1 MSGYIGKDG
10 FAWFF
15 GVVEDR
21 NDPKKIGRVR
31 VRIFGYH
38 SSDKKELPK
47 KDLPWAMPIQGITSA
62 GSDGIG
68 ASPTGLKEGSWVF
81 GFFADSGSYQIPMV
95 LGSLSGLNCKAIKE
109 LNEQNGV
116 ATSELFSFP
125 KTASSILN
133 QIKYPSGKNKDGD
146 DHGAQL
152 PDQSKQSP
160 LQRTEYSADSTKS
173 NETPDT
179 NILAINDKERLDKT
193 IVQAKRKPRSEGG
206 AQDDEIP
213 TADIDFPKFKSGVI
227 NESGVNKGTNKS
239 MATGYNG
246 VSSSSEPSKKET
258 AKQVKDK
265 PTNSSGQPIFS
276 NGSSGYNSA
285 FSSFLPGLAYG
296 AACTSEG
303 SDGAGGT
310 AGGAGGTS
318 VSRPQNT
325 YKDIT
330 QNIKNGSSD
339 IKKNIEDLNIKNYGK
354 PLIGSE
360 LLKQL
365 SDANTASN
373 EEKQNN
379 VTTSGI
385 SLPRSKDQNKNLS
398 KSEPTDGSAASEHCA
413 DCD

>member
-21 NDPKKIGRVR
+21 NDPKKIGRVK

-38 SSDKKELPK
+38 SPNKKELPK

-81 GFFADSGSYQIPMV
+81 GFFADSGSYQVPMI
-95 LGSLSGLNCKAIKE
+95 LGSLSGLNCKVIKE

-125 KTASSILN
+125 KTASSVLN
-133 QIKYPSGKNKDGD
+133 QIKYPSGKNKNGD

-227 NESGVNKGTNKS
+227 NESGVNRGTNKS

-258 AKQVKDK
+258 AKQVKDR
-265 PTNSSGQPIFS
+265 PTNSSGQSIFS

-296 AACTSEG
+296 AACTSGG
-303 SDGAGGT
+303 SDGSG
-310 AGGAGGTS
+310 S
-318 VSRPQNT
+318 QNT
-325 YKDIT
+325 YKNIT
-330 QNIKNGSSD
+330 QNIKNGSAD
-339 IKKNIEDLNIKNYGK
+339 IKKNIEDLNTKNYGK

-365 SDANTASN
+365 TDANTAAN
-373 EEKQNN
+373 DERQNN